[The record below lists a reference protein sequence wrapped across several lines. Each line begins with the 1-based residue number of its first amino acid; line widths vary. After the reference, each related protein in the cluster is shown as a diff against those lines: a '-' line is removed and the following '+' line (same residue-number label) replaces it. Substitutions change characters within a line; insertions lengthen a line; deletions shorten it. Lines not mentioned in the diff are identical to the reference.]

1 MLIFFI
7 FFKIEFAWVLSF
19 QNISEVVASSRFLR
33 SDHPVVFASD
43 EGEIDTGM
51 RIGLYLGLCGFL
63 LIFVYLLDE
72 RMMILKKEDEINRE
86 KMEKQWWK
94 RN

>member
-1 MLIFFI
+1 
-7 FFKIEFAWVLSF
+7 
-19 QNISEVVASSRFLR
+19 
-33 SDHPVVFASD
+33 
-43 EGEIDTGM
+43 M

-86 KMEKQWWK
+86 KMEKQC
-94 RN
+94 